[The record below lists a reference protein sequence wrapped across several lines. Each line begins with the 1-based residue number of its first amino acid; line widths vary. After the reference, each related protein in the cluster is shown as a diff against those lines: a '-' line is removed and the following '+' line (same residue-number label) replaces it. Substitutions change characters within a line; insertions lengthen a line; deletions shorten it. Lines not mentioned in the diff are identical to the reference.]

1 MLARASFFPT
11 LAYNVLMERV
21 TARNWWDR
29 VDSQVVLGAIP
40 FKGEAHKLVCRISH
54 VFLMIRPGNVAY
66 LESIFKLRPCPFI
79 IEMSC
84 SLCFSTFSTNK
95 WKIYRFW
102 HNSTQILNELKKTK
116 TTPHTT
122 T

>member
-40 FKGEAHKLVCRISH
+40 FKGEAHKLVRMSHLACISDD
-54 VFLMIRPGNVAY
+54 
-66 LESIFKLRPCPFI
+66 
-79 IEMSC
+79 
-84 SLCFSTFSTNK
+84 STRKCGLFGIN
-95 WKIYRFW
+95 IQ
-102 HNSTQILNELKKTK
+102 TQTLSFYN
-116 TTPHTT
+116 
-122 T
+122 